1 MARPKGSGNKIGT
14 EMREHFIK
22 AFHHLQLDEKKPFHL
37 VRWAE
42 QNPKDFYGIA
52 SKLFPLEV
60 TGADGKDL
68 IPTLVIGLSG
78 GTQA

>member
-1 MARPKGSGNKIGT
+1 MARPKGSGNRIGADIK
-14 EMREHFIK
+14 ESFQK
-22 AFHHLQLDEKKPFHL
+22 AFHHLQIDDKKPFHL

-42 QNPKDFYGIA
+42 KNPKEFYAIA

-68 IPTLVIGLSG
+68 IPTLVIGLSN
-78 GTQA
+78 GTKT